1 MNRFRPLALSNLYRR
16 IMQLSA
22 VVLFIFF
29 AFALTFG
36 WDFSESIIGKLV
48 LFTSIVEVSLA
59 VTNPRVYKSGLLMVF
74 YCYNILCHN
83 GFVIAR
89 LFDESYISF
98 QSTISMSFLNNEY
111 YHESIFIA
119 NIVLLAFAFGNDIV
133 LKGQSV
139 PAYYWHTEAE
149 VNDEGNRKADI
160 VGIIALLLGT
170 AYIGILI
177 LRGGLFLAGYNNF
190 LDAADGNSIY
200 GFMVV
205 ITSLSMALI
214 LAAGTKRGIAI
225 GLIIYAVLT
234 LLQFS
239 VGNRGEVMYSA
250 VVCFALYSIRFKNIK
265 LKHIL
270 VILAAAIVAIP
281 LVRISRELRIEGYM
295 FNPVTSLLDV
305 LCEEGIQISPF
316 THMVSYVKSTT
327 GPSHVWGMTYI
338 NDFVDF
344 AMRRFGATSP
354 FAIREYVIKAIMP
367 RNGMGFSMIAELY
380 YNFTV
385 VGAIVCYFFF
395 ARLINK
401 IDWKMYNN
409 LYTDNQKIMIS
420 MLIVELINLTRND
433 ASTMPLY
440 LTFTILL
447 SLLFVLVSGGKVRKA
462 SRYEIGRGI

>member
-1 MNRFRPLALSNLYRR
+1 MNNYRTMGLSSIYRR
-16 IMQLSA
+16 IIQLA
-22 VVLFIFF
+22 AIVLFFLY
-29 AFALTFG
+29 ALALVLEF
-36 WDFSESIIGKLV
+36 DFSEKTIGMLV

-89 LFDESYISF
+89 FFDESYVTF
-98 QSTISMSFLNNEY
+98 QSTISMSFLYNAY

-133 LKGQSV
+133 LKGQPVS
-139 PAYYWHTEAE
+139 AYYWYIETE

-160 VGIIALLLGT
+160 VGIIALLIGT
-170 AYIGILI
+170 AYIAILI
-177 LRGGLFLAGYNNF
+177 LRGGLFLAGYNTF
-190 LDAADGNSIY
+190 LNAADGNTVY

-214 LAAGTKRGIAI
+214 LAAGTKRGIVI
-225 GLIIYAVLT
+225 GLIIYAFLT

-250 VVCFALYSIRFKNIK
+250 VVCFALYSIRFKNIR
-265 LKHIL
+265 LKHVLI
-270 VILAAAIVAIP
+270 ILAVSIVVIP
-281 LVRISRELRIEGYM
+281 IVRISRELRIGGYM
-295 FNPVTSLLDV
+295 FNPITSLLDV
-305 LCEEGIQISPF
+305 FCEEGIQISPF
-316 THMVSYVKSTT
+316 THMVSYVKSTD

-338 NDFVDF
+338 NDFVAF
-344 AMRRFGATSP
+344 IARRLGTESP
-354 FAIREYVIKAIMP
+354 FAVKEYIIKSIMP
-367 RNGMGFSMIAELY
+367 RKGMGFSMIAELY

-385 VGAIVCYFFF
+385 VGAIVLYFIF
-395 ARLINK
+395 ARIINK
-401 IDWKMYNN
+401 VDWKMYNN
-409 LYTDNQKIMIS
+409 LYTDNQKIVIS

-440 LTFTILL
+440 LTFTAILSLAFILL
-447 SLLFVLVSGGKVRKA
+447 SGGTKKA
-462 SRYEIGRGI
+462 SRYKIRRGM